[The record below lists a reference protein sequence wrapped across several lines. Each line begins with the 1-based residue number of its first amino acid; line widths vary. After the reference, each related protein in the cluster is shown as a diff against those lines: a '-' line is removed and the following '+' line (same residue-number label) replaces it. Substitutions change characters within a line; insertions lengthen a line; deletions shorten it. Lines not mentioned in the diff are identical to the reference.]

1 MLYARRYAPKPDIV
15 AQMQAQTDA
24 EFVHSLRLAVGGG
37 LTRAA
42 LVLLGRPGN
51 LCAGRAHA
59 AHQLAVGRSPGDHVT
74 HQHFELPLV
83 LAIDALV
90 GRVRIIDVNLLPPR
104 GSAAEPAQLRRLGAA

>member
-42 LVLLGRPGN
+42 LVLLGRPEATYALG
-51 LCAGRAHA
+51 GPTPRISW
-59 AHQLAVGRSPGDHVT
+59 QLVDHRGDHVT

-90 GRVRIIDVNLLPPR
+90 GRVRIIDVKALS
-104 GSAAEPAQLRRLGAA
+104 SAKN